1 MVIALVEVSGHFGF
15 LWFMGNLVEVC
26 LKPLFDTVF
35 CLAYILFPARAAR
48 DAIHNVLAVASG
60 LCSGMV
66 FSAGHLRSDF
76 TGGIEFGTVSTRV
89 CDTGQVWTLV
99 LWTGFVSRCLEF

>member
-1 MVIALVEVSGHFGF
+1 MVIALVEVSGHFVF
-15 LWFMGNLVEVC
+15 LWFMGDLVEVR

-35 CLAYILFPARAAR
+35 CLAYILFPARATR
-48 DAIHNVLAVASG
+48 DAIHNVIAVASG

-66 FSAGHLRSDF
+66 LSVGHLRSDF

-89 CDTGQVWTLV
+89 CDTGQVWALV
-99 LWTGFVSRCLEF
+99 LWTGFVSRYLEF